1 VFEAQEETRRG
12 TIHKN
17 QRSMYNMLNKQTI
30 EVLQQ
35 VNKMTNSVILKFPET
50 VAVSE
55 AQDMMIM
62 FNVEELD
69 GDSFEDIGLKN
80 SLGEFLNLVKLF
92 GDERVVEV
100 NNGVIN
106 IAEADTS
113 SVFITDNIQLMNAED
128 VKADHFTKTE
138 EVPTVAEF
146 TLTTQDIKKIKS
158 SSGVF
163 KDLTEVIFSSEDDGV
178 FISLGATNRFNAKS
192 NKFSIKK
199 STEIKKHFEIKIPVD
214 NFKMLPEADYTMFVK
229 YNSNRDAYRIFL
241 ISDSLESFKI
251 LMTVKT

>member
-1 VFEAQEETRRG
+1 
-12 TIHKN
+12 
-17 QRSMYNMLNKQTI
+17 MLNKQTV

-35 VNKMTNSVILKFPET
+35 VNKMTNSLILRFPET

-100 NNGVIN
+100 QNGVIN
-106 IAEADTS
+106 ITEGDTS
-113 SVFITDNIQLMNAED
+113 SVFITDNIQLMDTED
-128 VKADHFTKTE
+128 VKAEHFSRTE
-138 EVPTVAEF
+138 SVPSVAEF

-163 KDLTEVIFSSEDDGV
+163 KDLTEVIFSSVDDGV
-178 FISLGATNRFNAKS
+178 SVSLGATNRFNAKS
-192 NKFSIKK
+192 NKFSITKK
-199 STEIKKHFEIKIPVD
+199 TECSKQFEVKIPVD
-214 NFKMLPEADYTMFVK
+214 NFKMLPDSDYTMCVK
-229 YNSNRDAYRIFL
+229 YNSARDTYRIL
-241 ISDSLESFKI
+241 LTSESLESFKI